1 MCLIYHKCDQMAI
14 LFTQFLANYNI
25 ENLPKNFVKIVTNY
39 VQYLTVPNLK
49 REHKLKCDITD
60 NDKIFKY
67 FAKRQFAK
75 VYKFGPCFLHLLFCK
90 LGHSSMCADDELGLC
105 KVLCNLADTT
115 NYDIRQW
122 VFCSL

>member
-1 MCLIYHKCDQMAI
+1 MAI

-39 VQYLTVPNLK
+39 VQY
-49 REHKLKCDITD
+49 
-60 NDKIFKY
+60 
-67 FAKRQFAK
+67 
-75 VYKFGPCFLHLLFCK
+75 PCFLHLLFCK

>member
-1 MCLIYHKCDQMAI
+1 MAI

-67 FAKRQFAK
+67 FALSDTPKIFRP
-75 VYKFGPCFLHLLFCK
+75 GLLF
-90 LGHSSMCADDELGLC
+90 GS
-105 KVLCNLADTT
+105 
-115 NYDIRQW
+115 
-122 VFCSL
+122 